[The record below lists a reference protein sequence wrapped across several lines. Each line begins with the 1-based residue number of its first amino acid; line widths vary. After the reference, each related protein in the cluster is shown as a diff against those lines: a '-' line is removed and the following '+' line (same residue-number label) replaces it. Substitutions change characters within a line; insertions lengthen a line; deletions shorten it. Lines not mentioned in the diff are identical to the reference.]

1 MPRHAFSLPIALYCK
16 PSMHADDLSLSAPS
30 SEVPGPVETT
40 LSGAPLSSYR
50 WVVLAAVVINNS
62 AFTLVAL
69 SFGLLLPAI
78 RDSLHLSE
86 TQAGWLGASLGLGF
100 VATTIPVS
108 VLMGKSHPVRLFGF
122 SIIVGAAATAA
133 QGAARSFWIFFLA
146 RLMVG
151 LTSSMRGPARPMLT
165 QQWHPRREIS
175 LASGLIV
182 GLGGIAE
189 AAALVV
195 TPWILNATGSWRTT
209 CYLYAAF
216 GLATVVLWF
225 TLVRQHT
232 TPAFSQQVHTKAR
245 PSIPSLFRYRQILVL
260 GTGAMTMTFGF
271 TVSRTFWPTYMLEAH
286 GLPLTHSGLI
296 LGVTAIVLIPSSV
309 VQGYL
314 GSRYGMRRIP
324 LAFSGAAMV
333 AGSVGMMLTGS
344 LPLLVLCSVT
354 QGLAWGFMAVAIS
367 YPYDL
372 PGIDTLEV
380 AVAVSAVVTI
390 FMLGTIIG
398 PVIAGA
404 IADATGS
411 LYIALMVSAVVP
423 VGMCFAALR
432 LHDLS
437 RQPLPAAAPSII
449 SAP

>member
-1 MPRHAFSLPIALYCK
+1 MPANPLSPELPCPA
-16 PSMHADDLSLSAPS
+16 
-30 SEVPGPVETT
+30 ETT
-40 LSGAPLSSYR
+40 LSGAPLSPYR
-50 WVVLAAVVINNS
+50 WVVLTAVVINNS

-78 RDSLHLSE
+78 RDTMHLSE
-86 TQAGWLGASLGLGF
+86 TQAGWLGASLGMGF

-108 VLMGKSHPVRLFGF
+108 VLMGKMHPVRLFGF

-133 QGAARSFWIFFLA
+133 QGAARSFWIFLLA
-146 RLMVG
+146 RLVFG

-175 LASGLIV
+175 LASGMIV
-182 GLGGIAE
+182 GLGGIGE
-189 AAALVV
+189 AMALVV

-209 CYLYAAF
+209 LYLYAAF
-216 GLATVVLWF
+216 GLAVVLLWF
-225 TLVRQHT
+225 ALVRQHT
-232 TPAFSQQVHTKAR
+232 TPAFSQQVRAQAR
-245 PSIPSLFRYRQILVL
+245 PSIPSLFRYRQLLLL
-260 GTGAMTMTFGF
+260 GAGAMTMTFGF

-286 GLPLTHSGLI
+286 GLPLTHSGWIMGL
-296 LGVTAIVLIPSSV
+296 TAIVLIPSSV

-314 GSRYGMRRIP
+314 GSRYGMRRVP
-324 LAFSGAAMV
+324 LIFSGAAMV

-344 LPLLVLCSVT
+344 LPLLVLCSIA
-354 QGLAWGFMAVAIS
+354 QGLAWGFMAIAIS
-367 YPYDL
+367 YAYEL

-411 LYIALMVSAVVP
+411 LFIALMVSSIVP
-423 VGMCFAALR
+423 LGLCVAALR

-437 RQPLPAAAPSII
+437 RQPTAAAGPPIV